1 MKRIKSKIVLA
12 LTVAVCSLAGCG
24 KVGSGSKNDVK
35 NNADTSALTTAS
47 AASEGTSAAVT
58 TSADKTE
65 AASAVQSES
74 KADALTEEQALDA
87 IKNYCFS
94 RNPGLKDMVE
104 SGEYNIYWNVISNDA
119 NEIVVLYR
127 AHTSAQMRYYI
138 SKASGET
145 YVTELVPGII
155 DEEQR
160 TDENFNIRDYL

>member
-12 LTVAVCSLAGCG
+12 LTVAVCSLTGCG

-47 AASEGTSAAVT
+47 ASSESASTIVT
-58 TSADKTE
+58 TLADKTE

-127 AHTSAQMRYYI
+127 AYTSAQMRYYI